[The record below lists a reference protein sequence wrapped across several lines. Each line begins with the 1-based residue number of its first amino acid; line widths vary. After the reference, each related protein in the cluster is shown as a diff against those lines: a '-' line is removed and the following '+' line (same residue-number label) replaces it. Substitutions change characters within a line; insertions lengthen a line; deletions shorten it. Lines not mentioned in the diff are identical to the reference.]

1 MGLIKELGAKLVH
14 MKALVRMKM
23 EAEARNAARRADRA
37 AKVLTAE
44 ELTQGH
50 PKISVAT
57 DFQGVS
63 YGVRLGTWFGWFWL
77 IFTCVHCVALFYGMS
92 QGSVKVNGRMVTQ
105 PEWWHFALLALFY
118 VPFFLVGFA
127 FTVARYRVTLSD
139 VAVVVRWRIM
149 PYLGWTWTLPVGEDV
164 VVRLAFRGS
173 SENKKPVESVVIM
186 SLGKETHFGAFLPAD
201 VKERL
206 AGLIQ
211 DYYGVAASSGES
223 PAPFIPAD

>member
-1 MGLIKELGAKLVH
+1 MGLREDFLAKFARL
-14 MKALVRMKM
+14 KA
-23 EAEARNAARRADRA
+23 EAEARQASMAAGRE
-37 AKVLTAE
+37 AKLLTDE
-44 ELTQGH
+44 EVARGH
-50 PKISVAT
+50 PKVKVES

-105 PEWWHFALLALFY
+105 PDWWHFALLALFY

-186 SLGKETHFGAFLPAD
+186 SLGKETHFGAFLPED
-201 VKERL
+201 VKEHL
-206 AGLIQ
+206 AGLIRH
-211 DYYGVAASSGES
+211 YYGD
-223 PAPFIPAD
+223 APSAEPFVVEPEAGR

>member
-1 MGLIKELGAKLVH
+1 MGLREDFLAKFARL
-14 MKALVRMKM
+14 KA
-23 EAEARNAARRADRA
+23 EAEARQASMAAGRE
-37 AKVLTAE
+37 AKLLTDE
-44 ELTQGH
+44 EVARGH
-50 PKISVAT
+50 PKVKVES

-92 QGSVKVNGRMVTQ
+92 QGSVKMNGRMVTQ
-105 PEWWHFALLALFY
+105 PDWWHFALLALFY

-186 SLGKETHFGAFLPAD
+186 SLGKEIHFGAFLPED
-201 VKERL
+201 VKEHL
-206 AGLIQ
+206 AGLIRH
-211 DYYGVAASSGES
+211 YYGD
-223 PAPFIPAD
+223 APSAEPFVVEPEAGR